1 MTAGSGAAAYAH
13 IRRVSESL
21 FSYFLRG
28 FARFTTTSLA
38 AIVVIFVCA
47 WLWYEQGPQ
56 ASGDTYRPVQPST
69 IKAGAVSGSA
79 CGTHGPVVSA
89 ALTDDAG
96 GNLYAVVCGDGT
108 VVPDVAR

>member
-28 FARFTTTSLA
+28 FARFTATSLA

-47 WLWYEQGPQ
+47 WLWYHDGPP
-56 ASGDTYRPVQPST
+56 ASGDNYRAVPASSIGVGS
-69 IKAGAVSGSA
+69 VSGDA
-79 CGTHGPVVSA
+79 CGTHGPVVQA
-89 ALTDDAG
+89 WLTNDAG
-96 GNLYAVVCGDGT
+96 GNLYGVRCADGVVT
-108 VVPDVAR
+108 EVAR